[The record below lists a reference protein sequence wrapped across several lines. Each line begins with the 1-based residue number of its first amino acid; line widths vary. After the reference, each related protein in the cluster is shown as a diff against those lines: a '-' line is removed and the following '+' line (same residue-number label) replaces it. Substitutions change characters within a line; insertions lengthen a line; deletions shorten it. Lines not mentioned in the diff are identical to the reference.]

1 MKFEY
6 EGVFFIGWV
15 IRLVI
20 FQQVSDYKFK
30 VRHLFI
36 IPILFTLVEYFF
48 YDIVFWGEF
57 FFLPLIV
64 LFIKTKIFFIPL
76 KPSPSLNRLIIRKG
90 GKQAGNCSIQGKLP
104 EEDMIKKSYTL
115 KKRKGERN
123 YGM

>member
-20 FQQVSDYKFK
+20 FQQVSNYKFK

-48 YDIVFWGEF
+48 
-57 FFLPLIV
+57 L
-64 LFIKTKIFFIPL
+64 
-76 KPSPSLNRLIIRKG
+76 
-90 GKQAGNCSIQGKLP
+90 
-104 EEDMIKKSYTL
+104 
-115 KKRKGERN
+115 
-123 YGM
+123 

>member
-64 LFIKTKIFFIPL
+64 LFIKTKKTLVLGSI
-76 KPSPSLNRLIIRKG
+76 LI
-90 GKQAGNCSIQGKLP
+90 LLLFHF
-104 EEDMIKKSYTL
+104 SYL
-115 KKRKGERN
+115 
-123 YGM
+123 

>member
-64 LFIKTKIFFIPL
+64 LFMI
-76 KPSPSLNRLIIRKG
+76 
-90 GKQAGNCSIQGKLP
+90 NCKNKCNI
-104 EEDMIKKSYTL
+104 
-115 KKRKGERN
+115 
-123 YGM
+123 

>member
-36 IPILFTLVEYFF
+36 IPILLYKYKKFLRSCFAMLYFL
-48 YDIVFWGEF
+48 EF
-57 FFLPLIV
+57 RRK
-64 LFIKTKIFFIPL
+64 IK
-76 KPSPSLNRLIIRKG
+76 
-90 GKQAGNCSIQGKLP
+90 
-104 EEDMIKKSYTL
+104 
-115 KKRKGERN
+115 
-123 YGM
+123 

>member
-48 YDIVFWGEF
+48 
-57 FFLPLIV
+57 LILYSGV
-64 LFIKTKIFFIPL
+64 NSF
-76 KPSPSLNRLIIRKG
+76 
-90 GKQAGNCSIQGKLP
+90 
-104 EEDMIKKSYTL
+104 SYL
-115 KKRKGERN
+115 
-123 YGM
+123 

>member
-64 LFIKTKIFFIPL
+64 LFIKTKNIGLGFNPYSIAF
-76 KPSPSLNRLIIRKG
+76 SL
-90 GKQAGNCSIQGKLP
+90 
-104 EEDMIKKSYTL
+104 
-115 KKRKGERN
+115 
-123 YGM
+123 

>member
-36 IPILFTLVEYFF
+36 IPILTLIMVWTNNYHHLF
-48 YDIVFWGEF
+48 YKNLD
-57 FFLPLIV
+57 
-64 LFIKTKIFFIPL
+64 
-76 KPSPSLNRLIIRKG
+76 
-90 GKQAGNCSIQGKLP
+90 
-104 EEDMIKKSYTL
+104 
-115 KKRKGERN
+115 
-123 YGM
+123 

>member
-57 FFLPLIV
+57 FFLPCFIHKNKKTLVLGSILILL
-64 LFIKTKIFFIPL
+64 LFHF
-76 KPSPSLNRLIIRKG
+76 
-90 GKQAGNCSIQGKLP
+90 
-104 EEDMIKKSYTL
+104 SYL
-115 KKRKGERN
+115 
-123 YGM
+123 